1 MDAKTFIALASS
13 TLIGGALIS
22 KKPSKEAIDK
32 VRVEIEKQIPQSKK
46 PTSYNPAGGETVDE
60 TKSLQLALEESERKF
75 ARAEKIINQ
84 LQTSFHTPEKW
95 ASYKGKQDVLK
106 NLAEL
111 YQEAFLAR
119 GSGVDVQV
127 VANWVLIR
135 LENIFQTH
143 GMSKFGKV
151 DSSGTFDPSHHQFIP
166 GFETGGEEIVIKCP
180 GLEIR
185 DPAGN
190 QVVLARAKI
199 VKP

>member
-60 TKSLQLALEESERKF
+60 TKSLRLALEAAERKF
-75 ARAEKIINQ
+75 ARAEKIIDQ
-84 LQTSFHTPEKW
+84 LQTSFHIPEKW
-95 ASYKGKQDVLK
+95 ASYQGKQDVLK

-111 YQEAFLAR
+111 YQESFLY
-119 GSGVDVQV
+119 GGVG
-127 VANWVLIR
+127 ASLIG
-135 LENIFQTH
+135 LENVLQTH
-143 GMSKFGKV
+143 GLSKFGKV
-151 DSSGTFDPSHHQFIP
+151 GSSEIFDPSIHQFIP
-166 GFETGGEEIVIKCP
+166 GFETGFKWGEEIVIRCP